1 MPVIECDPAA
11 ARERLAS
18 AGVEIEPGNTAHEQ
32 WRARTDE
39 ATAVAYE
46 DKVVVQGSRPWS
58 LAGHLEDRGGRAY
71 VYFDGA
77 SRGNPGPAAAGWVI
91 VTDEGIVAES
101 GERIGRATNNEAE
114 YEAII
119 RALAA
124 ARDLGFDR
132 VDVRGDSELIIRQL
146 TGVYQV
152 SAPNLREKRATARE
166 LLESF
171 ESWDLQ
177 HVPREVN
184 DRADDLADEALDDR

>member
-1 MPVIECDPAA
+1 MPVIKCDPVE

-18 AGVEIEPGNTAHEQ
+18 VGVEIEPGNTTHEQ
-32 WRARTDE
+32 WRASTDE